1 MCVCRWPPRHTD
13 AMKHALPTLALA
25 LTLSS
30 CAVHLDAGARRS
42 PGLRHH
48 RAEGALGPYSTAVE
62 SGPFLFLAGKIGE
75 RGGSYAREVETAI
88 DAVEAE
94 LERHDSSL
102 SEVVCVTLHLTDME
116 RYGETNE
123 LYAAIFPA
131 PYPARTCV
139 EVTRLPGDARIE
151 ITVIARR

>member
-1 MCVCRWPPRHTD
+1 
-13 AMKHALPTLALA
+13 MKRALPTLALA

-42 PGLRHH
+42 SGLRHH

-75 RGGSYAREVETAI
+75 HGA
-88 DAVEAE
+88 
-94 LERHDSSL
+94 
-102 SEVVCVTLHLTDME
+102 
-116 RYGETNE
+116 
-123 LYAAIFPA
+123 
-131 PYPARTCV
+131 CV
-139 EVTRLPGDARIE
+139 EVTRLPGDSRIE